1 MLKAWVT
8 WHDQCEYI
16 SCCSDKKKKEEE
28 EEICT
33 GLPCQSFSY
42 NILII
47 DSAPYTS
54 SWIETFSSFVLVSD
68 IVGVI
73 RVDDM
78 MWMHGLG
85 ESMHIWLAPYEYP
98 WHLIP
103 PPMFPN
109 FFFLPIIYV

>member
-1 MLKAWVT
+1 MTNVNTFLVAQTK
-8 WHDQCEYI
+8 
-16 SCCSDKKKKEEE
+16 KKKKEEE
-28 EEICT
+28 EERLLLLFNEAKKSHPRT

-78 MWMHGLG
+78 M
-85 ESMHIWLAPYEYP
+85 
-98 WHLIP
+98 
-103 PPMFPN
+103 
-109 FFFLPIIYV
+109 